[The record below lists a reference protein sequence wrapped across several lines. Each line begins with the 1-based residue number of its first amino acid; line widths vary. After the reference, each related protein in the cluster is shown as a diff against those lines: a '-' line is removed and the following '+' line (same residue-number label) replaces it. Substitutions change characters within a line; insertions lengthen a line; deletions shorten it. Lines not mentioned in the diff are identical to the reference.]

1 MWCMAYVSMYRLS
14 RCTHVVYGICIY
26 VAPKYRGE
34 GVLTFEKSNPAADA
48 HAQVRHGIPVV
59 TGVAALGQYNR
70 LLELQASVEILN
82 SSVVCV
88 RTYHHK

>member
-1 MWCMAYVSMYRLS
+1 M
-14 RCTHVVYGICIY
+14 VYGICIY
-26 VAPKYRGE
+26 VSPKHGE
-34 GVLTFEKSNPAADA
+34 CVLAFEESNPAADA

-59 TGVAALGQYNR
+59 TGVAALGQHNR

-88 RTYHHK
+88 RTGFRIRV